1 MHVLTRGLT
10 SGLARIA
17 CLFAL
22 MLAVQWLAPAPAGAA
37 MVTTDQVVGE
47 AAVPG
52 DDRARIKSL
61 LAREEL
67 RGELEALGILP
78 GEAIARI
85 DSLSDEEITMIA
97 GKLNALPAGEGGIG
111 LVLVLLL
118 VILLIVL
125 LV

>member
-1 MHVLTRGLT
+1 MRVLTRGLT

-17 CLFAL
+17 CLLAL

-37 MVTTDQVVGE
+37 MVTTDQVVG
-47 AAVPG
+47 AAAASG
-52 DDRARIKSL
+52 DDRLRIKSL

-78 GEAIARI
+78 DEAIARV
-85 DSLSDEEITMIA
+85 DSLSDEEIAMIA
-97 GKLNALPAGEGGIG
+97 GKLDALPAGEGVG

-125 LV
+125 LL

>member
-1 MHVLTRGLT
+1 MRVLTRRLT

-37 MVTTDQVVGE
+37 MVTTGQVVGE

>member
-17 CLFAL
+17 CLLAL
-22 MLAVQWLAPAPAGAA
+22 VLAVQWLAPAPAGAA
-37 MVTTDQVVGE
+37 MVTTDQVVG
-47 AAVPG
+47 AAAAPG
-52 DDRARIKSL
+52 DERARIKSL

-78 GEAIARI
+78 DEAIARV
-85 DSLSDEEITMIA
+85 DSLSDAEIAMIA
-97 GKLNALPAGEGGIG
+97 GKLDALPAGEGSVG

-125 LV
+125 IL

>member
-85 DSLSDEEITMIA
+85 DSLSDEEITTIA

>member
-1 MHVLTRGLT
+1 MRVLIRGLT

-17 CLFAL
+17 CLLAL
-22 MLAVQWLAPAPAGAA
+22 VLAVQWLAPAPARAA

-61 LAREEL
+61 LAREAL

>member
-1 MHVLTRGLT
+1 MRVLIRGLT

-17 CLFAL
+17 CLLAL

-37 MVTTDQVVGE
+37 MVTTDEVVG
-47 AAVPG
+47 AAAAPG

-78 GEAIARI
+78 DEALARI
-85 DSLSDEEITMIA
+85 DSLSDAEIAMIA
-97 GKLNALPAGEGGIG
+97 GKLDALPAGEGGVG
-111 LVLVLLL
+111 LVVLLLL
-118 VILLIVL
+118 VILLIILFV
-125 LV
+125 

>member
-1 MHVLTRGLT
+1 MRVLTRGLT

-37 MVTTDQVVGE
+37 MVTTGQVVGE